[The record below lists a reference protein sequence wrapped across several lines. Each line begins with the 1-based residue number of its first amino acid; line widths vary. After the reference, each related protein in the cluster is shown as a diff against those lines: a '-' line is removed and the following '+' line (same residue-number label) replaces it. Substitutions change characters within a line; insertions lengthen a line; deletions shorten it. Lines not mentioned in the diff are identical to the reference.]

1 MKWPPMTTARNKQ
14 NKRNGEQSNH
24 STRFNTDGIKDNILQ
39 CYSEIT
45 DKQQFLKRMGALEE
59 LVHKVFTY
67 PHDVASVH
75 KFFAITPLI
84 QPRNLSKKECAE
96 DIDKKMIW
104 EALMKT
110 YMKRFNLLKS
120 NTCRIYTI
128 VLG

>member
-1 MKWPPMTTARNKQ
+1 MTTARNKQ

-24 STRFNTDGIKDNILQ
+24 SIRFNTDGIKDNILQ
-39 CYSEIT
+39 CYSEST

-59 LVHKVFTY
+59 LVHKVFIY
-67 PHDVASVH
+67 PHNVASVH

-84 QPRNLSKKECAE
+84 QSPNLSKKECAE
-96 DIDKKMIW
+96 DIDEKMIW
-104 EALMKT
+104 ETLMKT

-128 VLG
+128 VLR